1 MSEVL
6 QPIIED
12 RMENSELA
20 LQEKMKVEEFY
31 DLIEADN
38 QYDIFVEGL
47 CNSCGL
53 EEVNSPM

>member
-1 MSEVL
+1 
-6 QPIIED
+6 
-12 RMENSELA
+12 MENSELA